1 MTLVDPT
8 VDPEALTNFLLK
20 LEGFQVTEQ
29 LEDHIAIIV
38 YSMEP
43 AILSSD
49 SQWNQ
54 AVAPERLIAREAP
67 GLFAHNGNSLYE
79 QMTSQAGWRINYR
92 SRSGQ

>member
-1 MTLVDPT
+1 M
-8 VDPEALTNFLLK
+8 PE

-29 LEDHIAIIV
+29 LEDHIAIIL

-54 AVAPERLIAREAP
+54 AVAPERLIARVAP
-67 GLFAHNGNSLYE
+67 AFSPTMGTADMNKGLRKPDGGLI
-79 QMTSQAGWRINYR
+79 TGP
-92 SRSGQ
+92 